1 MVPLPIAPG
10 KRAAGATDLAGF
22 DGWEYFLTLYLG
34 PTEDMDMSI
43 VPDGKK
49 TDRQI
54 LGEAIAEG
62 RKPDP
67 EVVKRV
73 RERSASLRKKFDKE
87 LSVELIRSARDE

>member
-1 MVPLPIAPG
+1 V
-10 KRAAGATDLAGF
+10 
-22 DGWEYFLTLYLG
+22 
-34 PTEDMDMSI
+34 PTEDIHMSI

-49 TDRQI
+49 SDRQI
-54 LGEAIAEG
+54 LGEALAAG